1 MNKDLEI
8 LAQAAS
14 SDASAPSSMSALYHG
29 AIHDET
35 ELLIALTTRM
45 DDTIIED
52 RFQYSYKLYNSNF
65 PLISAPNKSCYT
77 EWLPVYLNQQDS
89 LWARK
94 NETSLISLFVSPRPF
109 MGNMRGFSTS
119 DIGVVKME
127 WQSHW
132 DINLFLIYLIYMSYV
147 Q

>member
-1 MNKDLEI
+1 MLQSQAITESYFSSNDEIIELKANMINPLAHFCVDGGTVIEIFIQATVETVANGAVLSVMNKDLEI

-77 EWLPVYLNQQDS
+77 E
-89 LWARK
+89 
-94 NETSLISLFVSPRPF
+94 
-109 MGNMRGFSTS
+109 
-119 DIGVVKME
+119 
-127 WQSHW
+127 
-132 DINLFLIYLIYMSYV
+132 
-147 Q
+147 